1 LDEPAWPMPFW
12 DLDSAMASQLIVQVS
27 AHWRNLLT

>member
-1 LDEPAWPMPFW
+1 LDESAWSMPFW
-12 DLDSAMASQLIVQVS
+12 DLDSAMASLLILQVS